1 MIRLMIKKIPAIILI
16 LLFLQGCGYT
26 PMYSKNQKINFYI
39 QSIEF
44 NDNDKDLASF
54 IKSNLNNYFTKN
66 TGTNFTINTLI
77 KYEKTA
83 VSKTAEAVVE
93 EYNLKTSVSFQV
105 KSKNIDKMINVSE
118 TSNMKNFSDEFEER
132 EYELMIKQSMA
143 RSITSRLLI
152 QLASL
157 NAN

>member
-1 MIRLMIKKIPAIILI
+1 MPE
-16 LLFLQGCGYT
+16 
-26 PMYSKNQKINFYI
+26 NNFYI

-54 IKSNLNNYFTKN
+54 IKSNLNNYFDKN
-66 TGTNFTINTLI
+66 NGANFKINTLI

-93 EYNLKTSVSFQV
+93 EYNLKTNVSFQV
-105 KSKNIDKMINVSE
+105 KSKNIDKIINISE
-118 TSNMKNFSDEFEER
+118 TSKIKNFSDEFEER
-132 EYELMIKQSMA
+132 EYELTIKKSMA
-143 RSITSRLLI
+143 RSIASKLLI
-152 QLASL
+152 QLARL

>member
-1 MIRLMIKKIPAIILI
+1 MIKKIPAIILI
-16 LLFLQGCGYT
+16 LLFLQSCGYT

-54 IKSNLNNYFTKN
+54 IRSNLNNYFNKN
-66 TGTNFTINTLI
+66 NGANFKINTLI

-83 VSKTAEAVVE
+83 VSKTAEAVIE
-93 EYNLKTSVSFQV
+93 EYNLKTNVSFQV
-105 KSKNIDKMINVSE
+105 KTKNIDQIINISE
-118 TSNMKNFSDEFEER
+118 TSKIKNFSDEFEER
-132 EYELMIKQSMA
+132 EYELTIKKNMA
-143 RSITSRLLI
+143 RSITSKLLM
-152 QLASL
+152 QLTRL

>member
-26 PMYSKNQKINFYI
+26 PMYSKNQKVNFYI

-83 VSKTAEAVVE
+83 VSKTAESVVE

-132 EYELMIKQSMA
+132 EYELMIKKSMA

>member
-1 MIRLMIKKIPAIILI
+1 MIKKIPAIILI
-16 LLFLQGCGYT
+16 LLFLQSCGYT
-26 PMYSKNQKINFYI
+26 PMYSKNQKVNFNI

-54 IKSNLNNYFTKN
+54 IRSNLNNYFDKN
-66 TGTNFTINTLI
+66 NGANFKINTLI

-93 EYNLKTSVSFQV
+93 EYNLKTNVSFQV
-105 KSKNIDKMINVSE
+105 KSKNIDKIINISE
-118 TSNMKNFSDEFEER
+118 TSKIKNFSDEFEER
-132 EYELMIKQSMA
+132 EYELTIKKSMA
-143 RSITSRLLI
+143 RSIASKLLI
-152 QLASL
+152 QLARL

>member
-26 PMYSKNQKINFYI
+26 PMYSKNQKVNFYI

-83 VSKTAEAVVE
+83 VSKTAESVVE

-118 TSNMKNFSDEFEER
+118 TSNIKNFSDEFEER
-132 EYELMIKQSMA
+132 EYELMIKKSMA

>member
-1 MIRLMIKKIPAIILI
+1 MIKKIPAIILI
-16 LLFLQGCGYT
+16 LLFFQSCGYT

-44 NDNDKDLASF
+44 NDDNKDLASF
-54 IKSNLNNYFTKN
+54 IRSNLNNYFDKN
-66 TGTNFTINTLI
+66 NGANFKINTLI

-93 EYNLKTSVSFQV
+93 EYNLKTNVSFQV
-105 KSKNIDKMINVSE
+105 KSKNIDKIINISE
-118 TSNMKNFSDEFEER
+118 TSKIKNFSDEFEER
-132 EYELMIKQSMA
+132 EYELTIKKSMA
-143 RSITSRLLI
+143 RSIASKLLI
-152 QLASL
+152 QLARL

>member
-1 MIRLMIKKIPAIILI
+1 MIKKIPAIILI
-16 LLFLQGCGYT
+16 LLFLQSCGYA
-26 PMYSKNQKINFYI
+26 PIYSKNQKVNFYI

-54 IKSNLNNYFTKN
+54 IRSNLNNYFDKN
-66 TGTNFTINTLI
+66 NGANFKINTLI

-93 EYNLKTSVSFQV
+93 EYNLKTNVSFQV
-105 KSKNIDKMINVSE
+105 KSKNIDQIINISE
-118 TSNMKNFSDEFEER
+118 TSKIKNFSDEFEER
-132 EYELMIKQSMA
+132 EYELTIKKSMA
-143 RSITSRLLI
+143 RSITSKLLI
-152 QLASL
+152 QLARL

>member
-1 MIRLMIKKIPAIILI
+1 MIKKIPAIILI
-16 LLFLQGCGYT
+16 LLFLQSCGYT

-44 NDNDKDLASF
+44 NDDDKDLASF
-54 IKSNLNNYFTKN
+54 IRSNLNNYFDKN
-66 TGTNFTINTLI
+66 NGANFKINTLI

-93 EYNLKTSVSFQV
+93 EYNLKTNVSFQV
-105 KSKNIDKMINVSE
+105 KSKNIDKIINISE
-118 TSNMKNFSDEFEER
+118 TSKIKNFSDEFEER
-132 EYELMIKQSMA
+132 EYELTIKKSMA
-143 RSITSRLLI
+143 RSIASKLLI
-152 QLASL
+152 QLARL

>member
-1 MIRLMIKKIPAIILI
+1 MTKKIPAIILI
-16 LLFLQGCGYT
+16 LLFLQSCGYT
-26 PMYSKNQKINFYI
+26 PMYSKNQKVNFYI

-54 IKSNLNNYFTKN
+54 IRSNLNNYFDKN
-66 TGTNFTINTLI
+66 NGANFKINTLI

-93 EYNLKTSVSFQV
+93 EYNLKTNVSFQV
-105 KSKNIDKMINVSE
+105 KSKNIDQIINISE
-118 TSNMKNFSDEFEER
+118 TSKIKNFSDEFEER
-132 EYELMIKQSMA
+132 EYELTIKKSMA
-143 RSITSRLLI
+143 RSITSKLLI
-152 QLASL
+152 QLARL

>member
-1 MIRLMIKKIPAIILI
+1 MIKKIPAIILM
-16 LLFLQGCGYT
+16 LFFLQSCGYT

-54 IKSNLNNYFTKN
+54 IRSNLNNYFDKN
-66 TGTNFTINTLI
+66 NGANFKINTLI

-93 EYNLKTSVSFQV
+93 EYNLKTNVSFQV
-105 KSKNIDKMINVSE
+105 KSKNINQTINISE
-118 TSNMKNFSDEFEER
+118 TSKIKNFSDEFEER
-132 EYELMIKQSMA
+132 QYELTIKKSMA
-143 RSITSRLLI
+143 RSITSKLII
-152 QLASL
+152 QLKSL